1 MSVYP
6 AGVKQYFKDQLTV
19 ADGKTTIINRPCVVK
34 SISAAPCSSNQ
45 MPYASA
51 VSIAL
56 EVYDGG
62 DRIMSIAGSAIAS
75 FLVTNTSFLI
85 PADGLRIENYL
96 ALTCKQ
102 YNAGSG
108 TTTQNKHVN
117 IKVDYQG

>member
-1 MSVYP
+1 
-6 AGVKQYFKDQLTV
+6 
-19 ADGKTTIINRPCVVK
+19 
-34 SISAAPCSSNQ
+34 
-45 MPYASA
+45 
-51 VSIAL
+51 
-56 EVYDGG
+56 
-62 DRIMSIAGSAIAS
+62 MSIAGSAIAS